1 MFLTK
6 PDFMTLFNAHSSP
19 LQADGSLSAGQKQQL
34 DQLED
39 FLADLSNQ
47 DVSFGVDMLNL
58 DMVITMQ
65 TATQMAYVPVTVTND
80 AIRVLGNRPEEFSLQ
95 HDFRRDRLV
104 ELLAK
109 ELGDRA
115 VLMGTA
121 AAAADYLASKE
132 DQTATVAQ
140 VVATAPAIPNGP

>member
-19 LQADGSLSAGQKQQL
+19 LQADGSLSDGQKQQL
-34 DQLED
+34 DELED
-39 FLADLSNQ
+39 FLADLSSK

-58 DMVITMQ
+58 DMVISMQ
-65 TATQMAYVPVTVTND
+65 TATQMAYVPFTVTND
-80 AIRVLGNRPEEFSLQ
+80 AIRVLGDRPEEFSLQ

-109 ELGDRA
+109 ELSVRA

-121 AAAADYLASKE
+121 MAAADYLASKE
-132 DQTATVAQ
+132 EQTATAAPI
-140 VVATAPAIPNGP
+140 VATAPATPSP